1 MGYIAILDKIF
12 FRLTSL
18 IICFLLLLTNL
29 SPTMVLAALNPAL
42 TEVEERKFLSFDTDE
57 SEDRLIN
64 IEFNNE
70 IFTSEL
76 AITEV
81 NRIDTSA
88 DIVSILNQKAN
99 KTISYP
105 MISDKII
112 AMSCR
117 SSNAT
122 YSSPYFFKIGENI
135 IYKLEVNTLNKEP
148 INIDNGALIYRD
160 YNKNLLITNVSDEIS
175 YGLKFGESKQIN
187 PAGFEVG
194 QFAVKDGRI
203 VFCSSLGTKEI
214 HIFKEDFS
222 ESKLLFS
229 ISGSIKNPSISIYN
243 EEAILWWG
251 KENKIYY
258 VNLDELER
266 NDDYKLPTTSE
277 IDFQEYFSVSE
288 NKVIFIN
295 NNDKLYLQ
303 KLDVDSE
310 AEYLCETAPTD
321 IYIDNNLVLY
331 VDKNKNLSSYNYEN
345 GDNHT
350 LYNTTSMPLRIA
362 SNGRDIVWVDNNHA
376 YWLAGLKKLEII
388 NIKNQLLE
396 GEIIP
401 LSGKAIYNNNFI
413 STKLE
418 EAVWSS
424 SNEQII
430 CVNGNKLIA
439 MAHGE
444 AEVSLKYK
452 GTKISHQVL
461 VKEISPPAPK
471 ANNKSRS
478 SNSINTNTK
487 DPPVLSAEDL
497 SIAKR
502 LYFYNRYSYLYLPW
516 YILGE
521 GLGQINFFDNDE

>member
-1 MGYIAILDKIF
+1 
-12 FRLTSL
+12 
-18 IICFLLLLTNL
+18 
-29 SPTMVLAALNPAL
+29 
-42 TEVEERKFLSFDTDE
+42 
-57 SEDRLIN
+57 
-64 IEFNNE
+64 
-70 IFTSEL
+70 
-76 AITEV
+76 
-81 NRIDTSA
+81 
-88 DIVSILNQKAN
+88 
-99 KTISYP
+99 
-105 MISDKII
+105 
-112 AMSCR
+112 
-117 SSNAT
+117 
-122 YSSPYFFKIGENI
+122 
-135 IYKLEVNTLNKEP
+135 
-148 INIDNGALIYRD
+148 
-160 YNKNLLITNVSDEIS
+160 
-175 YGLKFGESKQIN
+175 
-187 PAGFEVG
+187 
-194 QFAVKDGRI
+194 
-203 VFCSSLGTKEI
+203 
-214 HIFKEDFS
+214 
-222 ESKLLFS
+222 

-401 LSGKAIYNNNFI
+401 LSGKAIYNNNFMP
-413 STKLE
+413 TELKG
-418 EAVWSS
+418 AVWLT
-424 SNEQII
+424 SNEKVIHII
-430 CVNGNKLIA
+430 DNKLIA
-439 MAHGE
+439 MAPGK
-444 AEVSLKYK
+444 AEVSLEYK
-452 GTKISHQVL
+452 ENKISYQVL
-461 VKEISPPAPK
+461 VKEISPPTPK
-471 ANNKSRS
+471 PNNKPRNA
-478 SNSINTNTK
+478 NSANTNQ
-487 DPPVLSAEDL
+487 PVVPALSAQDL
-497 SIAKR
+497 SALKN
-502 LYFYNRYSYLYLPW
+502 LYLYNRYSYLYFPW

-521 GLGQINFFDNDE
+521 KLNQTSFLKNVEKDK